1 MKLGN
6 KFELKQL
13 NYSLIHKP
21 TCVSGYNL
29 SKDRTRRKN
38 ECSGSLRTSYYV
50 IKNLFVQVVQTSF
63 RVFDASILQYV
74 SHSTISNVPAPI
86 KAQPIRDFAVNSSCR
101 NTNASTSVMI
111 TLSLSMGTTLD
122 AWPICSAL

>member
-1 MKLGN
+1 MILGN

-13 NYSLIHKP
+13 KCSLILKP

-63 RVFDASILQYV
+63 RVFDVSILQCV
-74 SHSTISNVPAPI
+74 SHSTISSVPAPI

-101 NTNASTSVMI
+101 NTNASTSVII